1 MTSRFACRA
10 VLFDLDGTLI
20 DSAPDLAGAANQLR
34 EQHDL
39 PPLPLAQLRPWVG
52 AGARGMLGVALDVV
66 PGHQQFEALK
76 ERFLALYEARLL
88 QQTAAFAGVSD
99 LLQALAQRGLPWGI
113 VTNKAERFTLPIH
126 RGMPVLQQA
135 AAVVAGDTT
144 PKAKPHPEPLLEAA
158 RRLALQPQDC
168 IYVGDDERDIQAAH
182 AAGMPGVV
190 ARWGYLGTGAV
201 ESWGAQAVIEHPEEL
216 LGFLAP
222 LA

>member
-34 EQHDL
+34 EQHQL
-39 PPLPLAQLRPWVG
+39 PPLPLAALRPWVG
-52 AGARGMLGVALDVV
+52 AGARGMLGAALDIT
-66 PGHQQFEALK
+66 PEHQQFEPLK
-76 ERFLALYEARLL
+76 ERFLALYEGRLL
-88 QQTAAFAGVSD
+88 QHTAAFAGVSE
-99 LLQALAQRGLPWGI
+99 LLQALALRGLPWGI

-126 RGMPVLQQA
+126 RGMPLLQA
-135 AAVVAGDTT
+135 AGAVVAGDTT

-158 RRLALQPQDC
+158 RRLALAPQDC
-168 IYVGDDERDIQAAH
+168 IYVGDDERDIVAAR

-190 ARWGYLGTGAV
+190 ARWGYLGSGAV
-201 ESWGAQAVIEHPEEL
+201 HNWGADAVIDHPEQL
-216 LGFLAP
+216 LGLLAP